1 MKAGTPFL
9 AGEMKH
15 LKRGR
20 PKLVVHRNELSS
32 SHRFSVFKK
41 KIYFFEVKL
50 KIKILID
57 LRKK

>member
-41 KIYFFEVKL
+41 KIYFFEMKL
-50 KIKILID
+50 K
-57 LRKK
+57 